1 MALKQL
7 VRLGLVGLAMSAS
20 AVVGLNVP
28 SLAQTDIYD
37 SDGLNIIGGVESRYQ
52 LSYRLANNTRRNSR
66 ANYLMEVRGDKVD
79 AAVSKLIVTIPEA
92 FTRYSGRINMDR
104 IKVHYGRISN
114 LGDEIVID
122 EVLWD
127 DRVFSGAQDLSEDL
141 DRIEIFLTEDIPAN
155 TSFTIEFDRVRNPN
169 RALMQRVNLQVL
181 PRGEELATYIG
192 TWEMLIAYQDR

>member
-7 VRLGLVGLAMSAS
+7 IRLGLVGLTMSAA

-28 SLAQTDIYD
+28 TLAQTDIYN
-37 SDGLNIIGGVESRYQ
+37 SDGLNIIGGVEARYR
-52 LSYRLANNTRRNSR
+52 LSYRLANNTRRGE
-66 ANYLMEVRGDKVD
+66 ANYQMEVKGDKVD

-92 FTRYSGRINMDR
+92 FSRFRGRIDLDR
-104 IKVHYGRISN
+104 IKVYYGRIDN
-114 LGDEIVID
+114 LGDEIVVD

-127 DRVFSGAQDLSEDL
+127 DRVFSGAQDLSDDL
-141 DRIEIFLTEDIPAN
+141 DRIEIFLGEDIPAN
-155 TSFTIEFDRVRNPN
+155 TSFTIEFDEVRNPT

-181 PRGEELATYIG
+181 SRGEELATYVG